1 MMKKMKDYL
10 RKVTAGLLLVAMSSG
25 SVGVNTVS
33 AATDDDNDPSTT
45 TDIIP
50 EAVERGTLSIQIDN
64 AGGSIVVTTQSSD
77 GKENTQTIR
86 KENDKTTI
94 TDANGNVTT
103 AEPENSY
110 DLVLE
115 ADKGTVVKTKVT
127 SDDGNY
133 IATYRVTTDAGADDV
148 DLPEK
153 TQEYSNDIAVEG
165 DKILEI
171 AFQRS
176 ADNESASNAAGE
188 VTSNPS
194 ENAAETTDTVDNSIL
209 STDPGA
215 DEPAAGPEAYK
226 LPDVSEIALFDLSRS
241 RAESK
246 EVTISTMGFA
256 HYGGRSVPIFIIDN
270 KRAFCMQQEKH
281 TPDHNGYT
289 NSGVANPFDNNL
301 ARTVLYYGESGQGFS
316 KGPLAGMGQEEAII
330 RTTFALNYA
339 YNGNEQLSGEEGK
352 QNGIDLAKPIL
363 DFAKAHL
370 IESTEVAFSK
380 TKATAYIDST
390 DGKQRTPDITLNAN
404 DMNSVTMK
412 IPQGV
417 YIHLYSP
424 DREYTN
430 QNVTINGGQ
439 KFFLFAKAGTNPGKT
454 YSTGELGASM
464 NDSQAMIV
472 DTGDDSVQHTTYI
485 QMFPNTS
492 STSLTVTWLQQGEA
506 KVIKKSAN
514 ESLTNGNSC
523 YSLEGA
529 EFALIDSNGKQVAT
543 AKTNAKGVADFG
555 KVDAGTYK
563 VKEIS
568 APEGFELNTEMP
580 SIKVEPEKTAEV
592 TMTDEPLNDP
602 AVITINKVDSEGN
615 KDTSKDLSGTEFTV
629 KYYNKIYE
637 KESDLPE
644 KATKTWVIKAIKRTV
659 GGKDIYRAQL
669 SETCKVKGDDFYLDA
684 NGSPI
689 LPLGTITIEETSAVK
704 GYNKDNNFTNGD
716 VSVKGKF
723 FGTIQKK
730 GDAVVLHYGDTVIAE
745 DGFTASDNIIR
756 GDLHFYKIDDDGSA
770 MANIPFLITNN
781 ETKESH
787 VVLSNKDGVVDTS
800 EIAHTTNTNGLD
812 KYQDG
817 KKITDESKLSGQY
830 GTWFGDGTVNKDR
843 GALQYGTYSIRELA
857 CKGNYGKD
865 LIETTVTVDSEKT
878 NVSLNPQV
886 NHTIVLKTTAK
897 DTTTGTHSV
906 PVGEKATVVDTV
918 KYSGLK
924 VGRTYTLKGQLV
936 RKDDRSV
943 IATGEQTFTAEKSS
957 GTVNITFSFESSKL
971 KGKSLVAFEHL
982 YWDGIEVQAHEDIND
997 TDQTVTI
1004 PSLKTVAKDDAT
1016 ADQYS
1021 IRELACKGNYGK
1033 DLIET
1038 TVTVDSEKTNVSL
1051 NPQVNHTIV
1060 LKTTA
1065 KDTTTGTHS
1074 VPVGEKATVVD
1085 TVKYSGL
1092 KVGRTYT
1099 LKGQLVRKDDRSVIA
1114 TGEQTFTAEKS
1125 SGTVNITFSFE
1136 SSKLKGK
1143 SLVAFE
1149 HLYWDGIEV
1158 QAHEDINDTDQ
1169 TVTIPSL
1176 KTVAK
1181 DDATADQSGVRSK
1194 NDKITDTVSYTGL
1207 AYDKEYVVRGT
1218 LVNQSTGKALT
1229 GADGKAITASKNF
1242 HVHSKE
1248 GSGSVDVTFNWDS
1261 SDFEGTAVITQTM
1274 YLVNDDKSE
1283 TKVAEATD
1291 LSDANEMVYY
1301 PSIRTNAADS
1311 QTKDHVGLVGQ
1322 TTIIDHVTYKNLIP
1336 GKEYTVSGKL
1346 MDKDTGKALLVNGKE
1361 ITATT
1366 TFKPTAKDG
1375 TVDLTYKLDASVL
1388 EDKTVV
1394 VFEDLIHNKINVT
1407 SHADINDE
1415 EQSVHYPK
1423 VRTTAKDHSTKDD
1436 VGTSSKEARLVDT
1449 VSYSNLIVGQKYTIK
1464 GTLMDK
1470 ETGKAIEQNGKAVTA
1485 ETSFTATAAQ
1495 GSVDLTFVYD
1505 SSVLEGKT
1513 TVAYEKLYHNEKDVA
1528 RHEDINDA
1536 GQTVQIPKIQTTATS
1551 VETGDQVGTIGKE
1564 VQITDVVSYKNLVVG
1579 KEYTISG
1586 KAMIKPSGSEQAVP
1600 AKDKDGKDVVQSVT
1614 FKATK
1619 ANGEVSLTFT
1629 LDSSNL
1635 KNRTVVIFEELLHN
1649 GVTVTT
1655 HADINDDKQSVYFPE
1670 IRTNAVDKQTND
1682 GVGTVGK
1689 TTIIDHVSYKNLV
1702 VGKRYT
1708 ISGVLMDKDTGKP
1721 LVASGKQIAASAEFV
1736 AETKDGTI
1744 DLVYK
1749 LDASDLAGATTVVYE
1764 NLYHNK
1770 KNVTSHADINDEE
1783 QTIHYPKIGT
1793 TASDGSTK
1801 DHVGTSAKDGRFV
1814 DTVKYENLI
1823 IGKSYTVKGTLM
1835 DKDTGKAITQNG
1847 KEITSEMTF
1856 TATKTSGTVNLL
1868 FNYDSNALE
1877 GKTTVAFEKL
1887 FHNDIDVARHE
1898 DISDEN
1904 QSVHIPKI
1912 HTTATDASTNDK
1924 EGVIGS
1930 TVTIKDVVRYENL
1943 IPGKEYTVKGSA
1955 MVNPGASY
1963 QYGFRAEYDGLTVG
1977 KTYQVTGTAVDADG
1991 NDIPELRYSGT
2002 LTPTEASGTV
2012 IATINSSETL
2022 KDANPVFTFV
2032 ISSGSEKYT
2041 YTASEM
2047 SATGAI
2053 SGIRMA
2059 TDAEG
2064 NNVTSEKT
2072 FVPEKADGEVT
2083 LEFVLDSTQ
2092 LQGNDVVIFEDLYH
2106 NGVKVTSHADMKDDG
2121 QTVHYPEIH
2130 TTNVDQTTDDH
2141 QGAVS
2146 GQTTLVDTVQYRN
2159 LIVGHEYTVTGKL
2172 MKKVPVKNEDE
2183 SNDSNQD
2190 AETPD
2195 VPDDSEQPADE
2206 VTYTEEPVL
2215 VNGKEV
2221 TASTTFT
2228 AETKDGSVDVV
2239 FVFDA
2244 ESVAGETV
2252 VAFEDLSY
2260 KGIQLTTHADI
2271 NDENQTVYL
2280 PDIHTSAVDAETGIK
2295 NSYRDGHITITDT
2308 VTYENLIPGNTY
2320 VLKGSLQEKVEE
2332 DGEITYKAVEAKM
2345 ITSENDE
2352 ETVADEATPVTGQ
2365 TTFVPEAANGTVDVI
2380 FTFDGTELEDV
2391 EHTYVAF
2398 EDLYY
2403 QKGDDEIIVREHKD
2417 INDAEQ
2423 TVYVPHIQTEV
2434 QDTESKSHNALADEK
2449 VTLEDTVSY
2458 EGLIP
2463 GKEYTMTGTL
2473 MDKETGKALL
2483 VNDKEVTAET
2493 KFVPEKADGTVV
2505 VTFTFDATGLEGKT
2519 LVAFE
2524 TCTYEGKN
2532 VAVHADINDEKQT
2545 IYVPELHTTAT
2556 DKADGDKQL
2565 TSKGTLTVVDKI
2577 AYKNLIPGQKYTVT
2591 GVLMDKAT
2599 KSALVIGG
2607 KEVTAT
2613 KTFVPNKADG
2623 TVEIEFTFKG
2633 DGLESKTLVAFETIS
2648 TNDSPVGEHKD
2659 INDTDQ
2665 TVTLTPPPIPAVQ
2678 TGDTNTMPILA
2689 VVTAVL
2695 VVLGAGLFI
2704 ATRKKKN
2711 KK

>member
-380 TKATAYIDST
+380 TKATAFIDST

-1016 ADQYS
+1016 ADQ
-1021 IRELACKGNYGK
+1021 
-1033 DLIET
+1033 
-1038 TVTVDSEKTNVSL
+1038 
-1051 NPQVNHTIV
+1051 
-1060 LKTTA
+1060 
-1065 KDTTTGTHS
+1065 
-1074 VPVGEKATVVD
+1074 
-1085 TVKYSGL
+1085 
-1092 KVGRTYT
+1092 
-1099 LKGQLVRKDDRSVIA
+1099 
-1114 TGEQTFTAEKS
+1114 
-1125 SGTVNITFSFE
+1125 
-1136 SSKLKGK
+1136 
-1143 SLVAFE
+1143 
-1149 HLYWDGIEV
+1149 
-1158 QAHEDINDTDQ
+1158 
-1169 TVTIPSL
+1169 
-1176 KTVAK
+1176 
-1181 DDATADQSGVRSK
+1181 SGVRSK

-1311 QTKDHVGLVGQ
+1311 QTKDH
-1322 TTIIDHVTYKNLIP
+1322 
-1336 GKEYTVSGKL
+1336 
-1346 MDKDTGKALLVNGKE
+1346 
-1361 ITATT
+1361 
-1366 TFKPTAKDG
+1366 
-1375 TVDLTYKLDASVL
+1375 
-1388 EDKTVV
+1388 
-1394 VFEDLIHNKINVT
+1394 
-1407 SHADINDE
+1407 
-1415 EQSVHYPK
+1415 
-1423 VRTTAKDHSTKDD
+1423 
-1436 VGTSSKEARLVDT
+1436 
-1449 VSYSNLIVGQKYTIK
+1449 
-1464 GTLMDK
+1464 
-1470 ETGKAIEQNGKAVTA
+1470 
-1485 ETSFTATAAQ
+1485 
-1495 GSVDLTFVYD
+1495 
-1505 SSVLEGKT
+1505 
-1513 TVAYEKLYHNEKDVA
+1513 
-1528 RHEDINDA
+1528 
-1536 GQTVQIPKIQTTATS
+1536 
-1551 VETGDQVGTIGKE
+1551 
-1564 VQITDVVSYKNLVVG
+1564 
-1579 KEYTISG
+1579 
-1586 KAMIKPSGSEQAVP
+1586 
-1600 AKDKDGKDVVQSVT
+1600 
-1614 FKATK
+1614 
-1619 ANGEVSLTFT
+1619 
-1629 LDSSNL
+1629 
-1635 KNRTVVIFEELLHN
+1635 
-1649 GVTVTT
+1649 
-1655 HADINDDKQSVYFPE
+1655 
-1670 IRTNAVDKQTND
+1670 
-1682 GVGTVGK
+1682 
-1689 TTIIDHVSYKNLV
+1689 
-1702 VGKRYT
+1702 
-1708 ISGVLMDKDTGKP
+1708 
-1721 LVASGKQIAASAEFV
+1721 
-1736 AETKDGTI
+1736 
-1744 DLVYK
+1744 
-1749 LDASDLAGATTVVYE
+1749 
-1764 NLYHNK
+1764 
-1770 KNVTSHADINDEE
+1770 
-1783 QTIHYPKIGT
+1783 
-1793 TASDGSTK
+1793 
-1801 DHVGTSAKDGRFV
+1801 
-1814 DTVKYENLI
+1814 
-1823 IGKSYTVKGTLM
+1823 
-1835 DKDTGKAITQNG
+1835 
-1847 KEITSEMTF
+1847 
-1856 TATKTSGTVNLL
+1856 
-1868 FNYDSNALE
+1868 
-1877 GKTTVAFEKL
+1877 
-1887 FHNDIDVARHE
+1887 
-1898 DISDEN
+1898 
-1904 QSVHIPKI
+1904 
-1912 HTTATDASTNDK
+1912 ASTNDK

-2146 GQTTLVDTVQYRN
+2146 GQTTLVDIVQYRN

-2591 GVLMDKAT
+2591 GVLMDKVT